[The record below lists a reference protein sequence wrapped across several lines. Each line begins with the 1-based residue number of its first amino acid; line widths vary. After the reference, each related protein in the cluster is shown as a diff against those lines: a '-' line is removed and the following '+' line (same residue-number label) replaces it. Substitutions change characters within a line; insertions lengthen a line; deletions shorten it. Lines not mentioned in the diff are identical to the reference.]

1 MVNICIDIKL
11 LMVYKYVDFINVIVN
26 IKVDNEYREDS
37 C

>member
-1 MVNICIDIKL
+1 
-11 LMVYKYVDFINVIVN
+11 MVYKYVDFINVIVN

>member
-1 MVNICIDIKL
+1 MVNIRVDINL
-11 LMVYKYVDFINVIVN
+11 LVVYKYVDFINVIVN